1 MMRGGN
7 SYIVIYPFFSLAR
20 HFAADRDTIL
30 RSGMSISS
38 LTTTINR
45 LQRELADISRRISQ
59 EVKKEADLISRI
71 GQIQRSI
78 TKNTSLSTLNSKLS
92 EIERKQK
99 DVASVASKKATL
111 AKNEADKN
119 SQLLK
124 AKLDLAKE
132 EERERKRIAIAR
144 EREIRKENDLVRQGQ
159 AAQLLLQRQLNA
171 ERAASSKLTEALS
184 SVDSL
189 EDQPEIQYDLFISH
203 ASDDK
208 DDLVEPLVKALQAL
222 GVKVWYDKFTLR
234 VGDSLRKKIDQGLS
248 NSRFGTLVLSSAFFA
263 KQWPQY
269 ELDGM
274 NALEMNGRKMI
285 LPIWHKTS
293 KSEVIK
299 FSPTLAD
306 KVALNS
312 SLMTIEEIAKELAEV
327 VLER

>member
-1 MMRGGN
+1 
-7 SYIVIYPFFSLAR
+7 
-20 HFAADRDTIL
+20 
-30 RSGMSISS
+30 MSISS

-132 EERERKRIAIAR
+132 EERERKRIATAR

-184 SVDSL
+184 SVASL
-189 EDQPEIQYDLFISH
+189 EDEPEIQYDLFISH

-208 DDLVEPLVKALQAL
+208 DDLVGPLVKALQAL

-234 VGDSLRKKIDQGLS
+234 VGDSLRKKIDEGLS

-274 NALEMNGRKMI
+274 NTLEINGRKMI

-299 FSPTLAD
+299 FSPSLAD

>member
-1 MMRGGN
+1 
-7 SYIVIYPFFSLAR
+7 
-20 HFAADRDTIL
+20 
-30 RSGMSISS
+30 MSISS
-38 LTTTINR
+38 LTTTIGR
-45 LQRELADISRRISQ
+45 LQRELADISRGISQ
-59 EVKKEADLISRI
+59 EIKKESDLMGRI

-78 TKNTSLSTLNSKLS
+78 TKNTPPSTLNSKLS
-92 EIERKQK
+92 EIERKQR
-99 DVASVASKKATL
+99 DLASVASKKATL
-111 AKNEADKN
+111 AKKEADRN

-132 EERERKRIAIAR
+132 EEHERKRISTAR

-171 ERAASSKLTEALS
+171 ERAASSKLTEAFS
-184 SVDSL
+184 SIASL
-189 EDQPEIQYDLFISH
+189 NDDQEIQYDLFISH

-222 GVKVWYDKFTLR
+222 NVKVWYDKFTLR

-274 NALEMNGRKMI
+274 TALEMNGRKMI

-299 FSPTLAD
+299 FSPALAD

>member
-1 MMRGGN
+1 
-7 SYIVIYPFFSLAR
+7 
-20 HFAADRDTIL
+20 
-30 RSGMSISS
+30 MSISS

-78 TKNTSLSTLNSKLS
+78 TKSTSLSTLNSKLS

-132 EERERKRIAIAR
+132 EERERKRIATAR

-184 SVDSL
+184 SVASL
-189 EDQPEIQYDLFISH
+189 EDEPEIQYDLFISH

-299 FSPTLAD
+299 FSPSLAD

>member
-1 MMRGGN
+1 
-7 SYIVIYPFFSLAR
+7 
-20 HFAADRDTIL
+20 
-30 RSGMSISS
+30 MSISS
-38 LTTTINR
+38 VTSTINR
-45 LQRELADISRRISQ
+45 LQRELADISRSISL
-59 EVKKEADLISRI
+59 EVKKEAELLSRI

-99 DVASVASKKATL
+99 DIAAVANKKAIL
-111 AKNEADKN
+111 AKKDADKN
-119 SQLLK
+119 GQLLK
-124 AKLDLAKE
+124 AKLDLSKE
-132 EERERKRIAIAR
+132 EERERKRISAAR

-159 AAQLLLQRQLNA
+159 AAKLLLQRKLNA
-171 ERAASSKLTEALS
+171 ERASSSQLNNALPSAVYLDDEA
-184 SVDSL
+184 D
-189 EDQPEIQYDLFISH
+189 IKYDLFISH

-208 DDLVEPLVKALQAL
+208 EDLVEPLVKALQAL
-222 GVKVWYDKFTLR
+222 SVNVWYDKFTLR
-234 VGDSLRKKIDQGLS
+234 VGDSLRQKIDQGLS

-274 NALEMNGRKMI
+274 TALEMNGRKMI

-327 VLER
+327 VMER

>member
-1 MMRGGN
+1 
-7 SYIVIYPFFSLAR
+7 
-20 HFAADRDTIL
+20 
-30 RSGMSISS
+30 MSISS

-132 EERERKRIAIAR
+132 EERERKRIATAR

-184 SVDSL
+184 SVASL
-189 EDQPEIQYDLFISH
+189 EDEPEIQYDLFISH

-222 GVKVWYDKFTLR
+222 GMKVWYDKFTLR

-299 FSPTLAD
+299 FSPSLAD

>member
-1 MMRGGN
+1 
-7 SYIVIYPFFSLAR
+7 
-20 HFAADRDTIL
+20 
-30 RSGMSISS
+30 MSISS

-132 EERERKRIAIAR
+132 EERERKRIATAR

-184 SVDSL
+184 SVASL
-189 EDQPEIQYDLFISH
+189 EDEPEIQYDLFISH

-208 DDLVEPLVKALQAL
+208 DDLVGPLVKALQAL

-234 VGDSLRKKIDQGLS
+234 VGDSLRKKIDEGLS

-299 FSPTLAD
+299 FSPSLAD

>member
-1 MMRGGN
+1 
-7 SYIVIYPFFSLAR
+7 
-20 HFAADRDTIL
+20 
-30 RSGMSISS
+30 MSISS

-45 LQRELADISRRISQ
+45 LQHELADISRGISQ
-59 EVKKEADLISRI
+59 EVKKEADLIGRI
-71 GQIQRSI
+71 SQIQRSI
-78 TKNTSLSTLNSKLS
+78 AKNASLSTLNSKLS

-99 DVASVASKKATL
+99 DMALVASKKATL
-111 AKNEADKN
+111 AKKEADKN

-132 EERERKRIAIAR
+132 EERERKRISTAK
-144 EREIRKENDLVRQGQ
+144 EREFRKENDLVQQGQ
-159 AAQLLLQRQLNA
+159 AAQLLLRRQLNA
-171 ERAASSKLTEALS
+171 ERFASSAPANILYSVAL
-184 SVDSL
+184 L
-189 EDQPEIQYDLFISH
+189 EDKPEIQYDLFISH

-234 VGDSLRKKIDQGLS
+234 VGDSLRKKIDEGLS

-274 NALEMNGRKMI
+274 TALEMNGRKMI

>member
-1 MMRGGN
+1 
-7 SYIVIYPFFSLAR
+7 
-20 HFAADRDTIL
+20 
-30 RSGMSISS
+30 MSISS
-38 LTTTINR
+38 LTSTINR
-45 LQRELADISRRISQ
+45 LQRELADISRSISQ
-59 EVKKEADLISRI
+59 EVKKEAELIGRI

-78 TKNTSLSTLNSKLS
+78 TKNASLSTLNSKLS
-92 EIERKQK
+92 DIERKQK

-111 AKNEADKN
+111 AKKEADKN
-119 SQLLK
+119 GQLLK

-132 EERERKRIAIAR
+132 EERERKRISAAR

-171 ERAASSKLTEALS
+171 ERAATSKLTDALS
-184 SVDSL
+184 SVAYLDD
-189 EDQPEIQYDLFISH
+189 EPEIQYDLFISH

-208 DDLVEPLVKALQAL
+208 DDLVEPLVEALQAL
-222 GVKVWYDKFTLR
+222 NVKVWYDKFTLR

-274 NALEMNGRKMI
+274 TALEMNGRKMI

>member
-1 MMRGGN
+1 
-7 SYIVIYPFFSLAR
+7 
-20 HFAADRDTIL
+20 
-30 RSGMSISS
+30 MSTSS
-38 LTTTINR
+38 LTTSINR
-45 LQRELADISRRISQ
+45 LQRELADVSRSISQ
-59 EVKKEADLISRI
+59 EVKKETDLIGRI

-92 EIERKQK
+92 DIERKQK
-99 DVASVASKKATL
+99 DVASVVRKKATL
-111 AKNEADKN
+111 AKKEADKN
-119 SQLLK
+119 GQLLK

-132 EERERKRIAIAR
+132 EERERKRISAAM
-144 EREIRKENDLVRQGQ
+144 EREIRKENDLVRRGQ

-171 ERAASSKLTEALS
+171 ERAATIKLTDALS
-184 SVDSL
+184 SVAYLDD
-189 EDQPEIQYDLFISH
+189 EPEIQYDLFISH
-203 ASDDK
+203 ASEDK
-208 DDLVEPLVKALQAL
+208 VDLVEPLIKALQVL
-222 GVKVWYDKFTLR
+222 SVKVWYDKFTLR

-274 NALEMNGRKMI
+274 TALEMNGRKMI

>member
-1 MMRGGN
+1 
-7 SYIVIYPFFSLAR
+7 
-20 HFAADRDTIL
+20 
-30 RSGMSISS
+30 MSISS

-45 LQRELADISRRISQ
+45 LQRELADISRGISQ
-59 EVKKEADLISRI
+59 EVKKEADLIGRI

-78 TKNTSLSTLNSKLS
+78 TKNTTPSTLNSKLS

-111 AKNEADKN
+111 AKKEADKN
-119 SQLLK
+119 GQLLK

-132 EERERKRIAIAR
+132 EERERKRISTAR

-184 SVDSL
+184 SVASL
-189 EDQPEIQYDLFISH
+189 DDEPEIQYDLFISH

-222 GVKVWYDKFTLR
+222 DVKVWYDKFTLR

-274 NALEMNGRKMI
+274 TALEMNGRKMI